1 MEKIKEKSEE
11 IGFVKKINWE
21 KWKKRILF
29 GSLVIV
35 LVIFSYY
42 FGDMIEPWGV

>member
-1 MEKIKEKSEE
+1 MEKIKEKMEE
-11 IGFVKKINWE
+11 TKKINWE

-29 GSLVIV
+29 GSLIML